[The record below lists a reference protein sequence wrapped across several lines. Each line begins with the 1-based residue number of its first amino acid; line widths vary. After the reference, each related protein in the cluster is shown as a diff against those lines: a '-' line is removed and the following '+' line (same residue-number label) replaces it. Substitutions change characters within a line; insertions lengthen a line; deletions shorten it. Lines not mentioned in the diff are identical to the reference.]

1 MFCLLPFS
9 FLVILHFISENAWV
23 PIYFYFSIF
32 TFLFILATFEKNTN
46 IRQAFRL
53 YRGPFLIIEFLFLMG
68 INVYGWRSSGVNHV
82 LIFELDPRKH
92 VTEQHLFEIA
102 GILGVVCALSILGY
116 LYSDALS
123 IPAYINPLSLII
135 LFTLLML
142 NPLKMFYFE
151 ARFWLLRIMV
161 YSFICHFIFD
171 NLKNVNFFLVANGV
185 RSILLCWFC

>member
-1 MFCLLPFS
+1 MFGGNFFFFFLCLFH
-9 FLVILHFISENAWV
+9 V
-23 PIYFYFSIF
+23 
-32 TFLFILATFEKNTN
+32 ATFEKNTN
-46 IRQAFRL
+46 IKQAFRL
-53 YRGPFLIIEFLFLMG
+53 YRGPFLLIEFLFLMG

-135 LFTLLML
+135 LFSVIMI
-142 NPLKMFYFE
+142 NPLKIFYFE
-151 ARFWLLRIMV
+151 ARFWLLRIV
-161 YSFICHFIFD
+161 
-171 NLKNVNFFLVANGV
+171 VN
-185 RSILLCWFC
+185 

>member
-1 MFCLLPFS
+1 
-9 FLVILHFISENAWV
+9 
-23 PIYFYFSIF
+23 
-32 TFLFILATFEKNTN
+32 
-46 IRQAFRL
+46 
-53 YRGPFLIIEFLFLMG
+53 MG

-123 IPAYINPLSLII
+123 IPAYINPLSLIV
-135 LFTLLML
+135 LFSLLL
-142 NPLKMFYFE
+142 INPVKMFYFE

-161 YSFICHFIFD
+161 
-171 NLKNVNFFLVANGV
+171 NFLNYYLF
-185 RSILLCWFC
+185 

>member
-1 MFCLLPFS
+1 MHCTYKFKNITQFI
-9 FLVILHFISENAWV
+9 FINIKFFVI
-23 PIYFYFSIF
+23 
-32 TFLFILATFEKNTN
+32 ATFEKNTN
-46 IRQAFRL
+46 IKQAFRL

-92 VTEQHLFEIA
+92 VTEQHMFEIA

-135 LFTLLML
+135 LFTLLMI
-142 NPLKMFYFE
+142 NPIKIFYFE
-151 ARFWLLRIMV
+151 ARFWLLRIVVSLFYV
-161 YSFICHFIFD
+161 YLLYINCFFI
-171 NLKNVNFFLVANGV
+171 L
-185 RSILLCWFC
+185 